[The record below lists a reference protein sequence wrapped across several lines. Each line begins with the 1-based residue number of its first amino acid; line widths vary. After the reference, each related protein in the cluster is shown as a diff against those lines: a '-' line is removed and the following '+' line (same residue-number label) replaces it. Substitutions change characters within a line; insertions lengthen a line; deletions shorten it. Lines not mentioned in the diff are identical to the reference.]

1 MPRKPKSTLELM
13 LDFIES
19 ASATDLDTILILAGR
34 ERRRMT
40 NLGLAVPPKNQATPL
55 GAKKPHTG
63 GRSRKPKDVPLPVS
77 GPVGEPVE

>member
-1 MPRKPKSTLELM
+1 
-13 LDFIES
+13 
-19 ASATDLDTILILAGR
+19 
-34 ERRRMT
+34 MT